1 MVLKTS
7 PFHCFFFEGKE
18 TPQEVGSTINVNY
31 IFVIQLESIPG
42 VLMVGSSFIFPFVW
56 QVQNQED
63 LHFVVPLF
71 RIKKAGE

>member
-7 PFHCFFFEGKE
+7 PFHCFFSEGNE
-18 TPQEVGSTINVNY
+18 TPQEMGSTINVH
-31 IFVIQLESIPG
+31 LCLCHSAGKHAWSIN
-42 VLMVGSSFIFPFVW
+42 GSSFIFPFLW

-71 RIKKAGE
+71 RIKKEVN